1 MRNFCLTTSI
11 AVFLLIC
18 FNGLQAQITQKTL
31 NQVELMKQLYGTWKI
46 DFNKDTT
53 SIWHMNSYGTGLEVN
68 YILAAKGE
76 TYLEAKQL
84 WGYDEKIDKYI
95 VVQMIK
101 GMGIEFYALWFTSN
115 NKYIM
120 LPYSDISNSEKAS
133 VKWEAEFKSPDVC
146 VETYSVKNKPIKT
159 YSIIRVKQ

>member
-1 MRNFCLTTSI
+1 MKKICLNAMI
-11 AVFLLIC
+11 AVSLLIC
-18 FNGLQAQITQKTL
+18 SNGLQAQTTPTKL
-31 NQVELMKQLYGTWKI
+31 NQIELMKQFCGSWKI

-68 YILAAKGE
+68 YILAAKGK

-84 WGYDEKIDKYI
+84 WGYDKKIDKYI

-120 LPYSDISNSEKAS
+120 LPYIDISNPEKAS

-146 VETYSVKNKPIKT
+146 VETYSVNNKPIKT
-159 YSIIRVKQ
+159 YSIIRVK